1 MKKIA
6 DVDDEAME
14 IIIIKKNWMRYKGG
28 IYTESV
34 IQLHMCS
41 LSHICGFICDPNQTR
56 LSFKEYLYVAVFLHN
71 CTGGEYQVE
80 NVTMLY
86 EKVYKVPI
94 FVVST

>member
-1 MKKIA
+1 MGRRQNCTYANHELLLLLLLLRRMKIA

-14 IIIIKKNWMRYKGG
+14 IIIIKLNWFRYKGG

-56 LSFKEYLYVAVFLHN
+56 LSFKEN
-71 CTGGEYQVE
+71 T
-80 NVTMLY
+80 
-86 EKVYKVPI
+86 
-94 FVVST
+94 